1 MQLYQHY
8 GRVDDAY
15 LLQDAGLR
23 AEKEARELRLEE
35 LAQEGVVWP
44 LRQVARAGGIY
55 LGKRKMC
62 EDCHKKSAHYGL
74 QGNTKR
80 RWCGPCA
87 KRHGG
92 VVYLGTRKM
101 CEDLAA
107 GQPVWHGDAI
117 GRNTKGR
124 RKRLTRRKG
133 KRK

>member
-1 MQLYQHY
+1 MPLYCKTPACTRKKKHASY
-8 GRVDDAY
+8 G
-15 LLQDAGLR
+15 LKSLR
-23 AEKEARELRLEE
+23 KKEWCGPCAKRH
-35 LAQEGVVWP
+35 
-44 LRQVARAGGIY
+44 GGIY

-124 RKRLTRRKG
+124 RKQLTRRKG